1 MYDNE
6 ARKFALYGLSLIGCT
21 PNAIKVYGTNGSLC
35 VDKLNI
41 AATLFNDRLKPLV
54 EEFNNNLTD
63 AKFTYLN
70 PSGTQADLSS
80 FGK

>member
-1 MYDNE
+1 MYDNG

-21 PNAIKVYGTNGSLC
+21 PVAIAVYGTNGSLC
-35 VDKLNI
+35 VIKLNI

-54 EEFNNNLTD
+54 EELNNNLTD

-70 PSGTQADLSS
+70 PSGSPVDLSS